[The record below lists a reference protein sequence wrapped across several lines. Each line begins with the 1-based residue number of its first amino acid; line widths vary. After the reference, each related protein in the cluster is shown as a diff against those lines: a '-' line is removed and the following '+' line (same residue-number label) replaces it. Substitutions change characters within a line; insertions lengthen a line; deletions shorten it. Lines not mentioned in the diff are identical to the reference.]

1 MSTRVTKR
9 GYLLGIGAVAV
20 VAFLIFGALVH
31 WLSGTPATAHGEPQ
45 ATTSSKPLQSPTP
58 AASMSTRSNAS
69 PSPKAA
75 GLLLTDSDLAEAR
88 RRWGGQVGIAAVGLD
103 GGPVAVA
110 NGDGPPYAWSTT
122 KLLIS
127 TQLLRDV
134 GNPSALSSQQ
144 RSMMHEAL
152 SASVNEAA
160 TSMNTDV
167 KNRHGGV
174 VGAAAAMTE
183 LLRQAGD
190 ETTNVRPGATPES
203 NYGLTQW
210 DAKGE
215 ALFMASLAR
224 GCLLDSGSTKFLI
237 GEMGHVAESQSWGL
251 GRIGSPAYKGG
262 WGPDDN
268 GTYLV
273 RQVGLVRASD
283 GHEYA
288 VAITAR
294 AAGGSQE
301 SGQRLLSDVAE
312 WLAQRI
318 TSAPAATACR

>member
-1 MSTRVTKR
+1 MSTRITRR
-9 GYLLGIGAVAV
+9 GYLVGIGAVV
-20 VAFLIFGALVH
+20 IVALLIFIAVLR
-31 WLSGTPATAHGEPQ
+31 WFDGTPATAHSAPQ
-45 ATTSSKPLQSPTP
+45 SSIATKAPRSPAPSTAKP
-58 AASMSTRSNAS
+58 TRSSASAS
-69 PSPKAA
+69 PIAG
-75 GLLLTDSDLAEAR
+75 GLLLSESDLTDAR
-88 RRWGGQVGIAAVGLD
+88 RHWGGRVGIAAVGLD
-103 GGPVAVA
+103 GGSVAVT
-110 NGDGPPYAWSTT
+110 NGDGPPFAWSTT

-127 TQLLRDV
+127 AQLLRDV
-134 GNPSALSSQQ
+134 GGPSALSIHQ
-144 RSMMHEAL
+144 RSMMNEAL

-174 VGAAAAMTE
+174 VGAAAAMTGM
-183 LLRQAGD
+183 LRQAGD
-190 ETTNVRPGATPES
+190 ETTDVRPGATPES

-215 ALFMASLAR
+215 ALFMAALAR
-224 GCLLDSGSTKFLI
+224 GCLLDSASSKFLI
-237 GEMGHVAESQSWGL
+237 GEMGHVVEGQTWGL

-273 RQVGLVRASD
+273 RQVGLVRAPD

-294 AAGGSQE
+294 AAGGSQD
-301 SGQRLLSDVAE
+301 SGQRLLSEVAE

-318 TSAPAATACR
+318 TSAPAATACQ